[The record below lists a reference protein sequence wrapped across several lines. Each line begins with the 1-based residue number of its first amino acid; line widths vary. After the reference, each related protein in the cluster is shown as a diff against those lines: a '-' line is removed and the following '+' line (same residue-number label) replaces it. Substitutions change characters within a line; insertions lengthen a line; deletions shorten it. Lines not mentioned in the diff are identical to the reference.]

1 MNFVHSL
8 RAPRAPA
15 EGSMERGHNHG
26 FSPSAGAAPCAD
38 CIGYP
43 HRSAAAGQKRRNEEE
58 VRHTFRVPIITSRLS
73 PEARRRA
80 TPQSEP
86 PPTNR
91 AISFIPNTS
100 MNGNP
105 AITWRGSS
113 TRKSCCRPTPRRNTV
128 TGRRSGTRWMLPRR
142 KPRRK
147 PPGASS

>member
-1 MNFVHSL
+1 
-8 RAPRAPA
+8 
-15 EGSMERGHNHG
+15 MERGHNHG
-26 FSPSAGAAPCAD
+26 FSPSAGATPCAD

-43 HRSAAAGQKRRNEEE
+43 HRNAAAGQKRRNEQE
-58 VRHTFRVPIITSRLS
+58 VRHTSRVPILTSRLS

-105 AITWRGSS
+105 AIIWRGSS
-113 TRKSCCRPTPRRNTV
+113 TRKSCCRPTPQRNIGI
-128 TGRRSGTRWMLPRR
+128 GRRSGTRWTLQRR
-142 KPRRK
+142 KPQPK
-147 PPGASS
+147 PHGVSSWRCPKN